1 MEGLLMMGMNGE
13 KQHQFMFFNL
23 ENFIPEN
30 HLLRV
35 IQQQVDF
42 SFIYDKVKDLYS
54 PIGRKSI
61 DPVLL
66 MKMLL
71 LGYLYGIP
79 SERKLEEE
87 VNMNLGYRWF
97 LGLDLADSVPDHSTL
112 SQNRRRRFKN
122 STVFQEIF
130 DHIVSLCVR
139 KGLVTGELVVMDST
153 HIKAS
158 ASLQKVEKITVDQTP
173 SEYLLVLEQEVQRL
187 ERQRQEERETEGKKK
202 CGNPKQKKET
212 QTEAK
217 EISQSRTDSESGLM
231 NRPKKPIGFHYLGHT
246 SVDTKHGIIT
256 DIHVTPGNVNDHE
269 PFIRRLAIQ
278 QEKFGIDIKQVGA
291 DKGYDCAVV
300 HHELEK
306 LKIVGYISPIIK
318 ESSIES
324 IGDKPFNYHSDS
336 DTYQCPAGKLL
347 RFTHVEGDGLKVA
360 YSMMYAAKTKDCK
373 ACPLRD
379 QCFGATKPYRKIRR
393 TLFHQS
399 LERNKKRAETIEYKK
414 VIRLRSIWCEGTFGI
429 LKQVHN
435 LTKTYKRG
443 IRNAFEHCLLS
454 ALALNIKRMIRV
466 TT

>member
-1 MEGLLMMGMNGE
+1 MMGMNGE

-42 SFIYDKVKDLYS
+42 SFIYDKVKNLYS

-97 LGLDLADSVPDHSTL
+97 LGLDQADSVPDHSTL

-122 STVFQEIF
+122 STVFQEVF
-130 DHIVSLCVR
+130 DHIVSLCIG
-139 KGLVTGELVVMDST
+139 KGLVTGELVVTDST

-173 SEYLLVLEQEVQRL
+173 SDYLLVLEQEVQRL
-187 ERQRQEERETEGKKK
+187 ESQRQKEREAEGKKK
-202 CGNPKQKKET
+202 CGNPKQKREMR
-212 QTEAK
+212 TEAK
-217 EISQSRTDSESGLM
+217 EISQSTTDSESGLM
-231 NRPKKPIGFHYLGHT
+231 NRPKKPIGLHYLGHT
-246 SVDTKHGIIT
+246 SVDTKHDIIA

-269 PFIRRLAIQ
+269 SFIGRLAVQ
-278 QEKFGIDIKQVGA
+278 QEKFGIKIQQVSA

-300 HHELEK
+300 HHELEN
-306 LKIVGYISPIIK
+306 LEIVGYISPIIK
-318 ESSIES
+318 ENSIES
-324 IGDKPFNYHSDS
+324 IGDKPFTYNPDS

-360 YSMMYAAKTKDCK
+360 YSMIYAAKTKDCK
-373 ACPLRD
+373 TCPLRE
-379 QCFGATKPYRKIRR
+379 QCFGTSKPYRKIRR
-393 TLFHQS
+393 TLSHQS
-399 LERNKKRAETIEYKK
+399 LERNKKCAETKEYKK
-414 VIRLRSIWCEGTFGI
+414 AIQLRSIWCEGTFGI